1 MPHVGPY
8 PADCSAE
15 GSNIPC
21 WCKPVM
27 PLKRS
32 GVGGSCCAGPGRL
45 QLLQAHGCG
54 FGASTVQSWGHVA
67 GFWATGPGFQP
78 LDNLRFSNRTTFGWI
93 FGIKHYQTFMF
104 FGCLILSHLDSPVF
118 QIRRFL
124 KAWNIVRRWNQ
135 WHFKAST
142 SGQEG
147 QEGASIRNV
156 QIWNVMKCAD
166 VLSMLWLL

>member
-1 MPHVGPY
+1 MPHVGPN
-8 PADCSAE
+8 SAL
-15 GSNIPC
+15 GSQPTAPRCLMLAPTLLIAAQKALTYHVGVSR
-21 WCKPVM
+21 KPVM

-104 FGCLILSHLDSPVF
+104 LGCLILSHLDSPVF

-124 KAWNIVRRWNQ
+124 KRTVKPMELQ
-135 WHFKAST
+135 
-142 SGQEG
+142 GQH
-147 QEGASIRNV
+147 
-156 QIWNVMKCAD
+156 
-166 VLSMLWLL
+166 